1 MHGFGNSPLNWMV
14 CCGSMPTPSGVG
26 QDFALSHRDAV
37 CEVFLVT
44 DLIRWCWSVCLVDLG
59 LVANYQPSGCLFCGL
74 NFAYFRGFV
83 FLMSICAPLGCSV
96 VYFFVL
102 WLCAVL
108 FLLVCLN
115 VCLPLFLWPV
125 VPSCW
130 QSCCLCLFC
139 YGVCLGLCV
148 CVACI
153 ILYYI
158 NIVCPVM
165 TYGFVANAFR
175 DMYALLTYRVVP
187 SLWPIILT
195 LNLDYMSR
203 LVISIITRE
212 GQTKLLRLRYGKP
225 FL

>member
-1 MHGFGNSPLNWMV
+1 MLICMSGWPWFG
-14 CCGSMPTPSGVG
+14 G
-26 QDFALSHRDAV
+26 QLS
-37 CEVFLVT
+37 T
-44 DLIRWCWSVCLVDLG
+44 IRLSFCW
-59 LVANYQPSGCLFCGL
+59 L
-74 NFAYFRGFV
+74 NFAYFRGFA

-148 CVACI
+148 CVVWI

-175 DMYALLTYRVVP
+175 DMYAQWTYRVVP

-203 LVISIITRE
+203 LVISFITRE